1 MRHALLTTLASL
13 AVISTTSCSE
23 AASEPTAV
31 QTEALVASA
40 AAWQPADITRD
51 LQVDDATRR
60 KIEGWIES
68 LHASLLEMHERHETS
83 ASLEGD
89 ARAAYMEDLQADM
102 QTLHEQHK
110 ALWDSLDPAV
120 QQTLTSRLHEQMRK
134 HDDDDTS
141 SLHERMRRMHGGD
154 HAPHDAGH

>member
-1 MRHALLTTLASL
+1 
-13 AVISTTSCSE
+13 
-23 AASEPTAV
+23 
-31 QTEALVASA
+31 
-40 AAWQPADITRD
+40 
-51 LQVDDATRR
+51 
-60 KIEGWIES
+60 
-68 LHASLLEMHERHETS
+68 
-83 ASLEGD
+83 
-89 ARAAYMEDLQADM
+89 MEDLQADM

-134 HDDDDTS
+134 HDNDDTS